1 MKVKNKNIDKFQL
14 KNESLL
20 EIVNRTYPNVT
31 KDVTITAAASKAT
44 QTVRSMF
51 WNLLLDGLI
60 IVGLG
65 FVLWLNEA
73 AFQASWLCYLSW
85 KLKIVWIDG
94 ME

>member
-51 WNLLLDGLI
+51 
-60 IVGLG
+60 
-65 FVLWLNEA
+65 
-73 AFQASWLCYLSW
+73 
-85 KLKIVWIDG
+85 
-94 ME
+94 